1 MFDIEIAASF
11 LSLVTY
17 VLLWKFMRGL
27 SMYVGNCIINQSGE
41 FVMKNAKGSTDQLTT
56 ANRMKSD
63 YHTAPRFLCESAM
76 KLGRTVSPAIEIVS
90 TLDTVLIPSVCNVN
104 ENEQNILRLSCVVF
118 PTDSNQFCIFCE
130 SAI

>member
-41 FVMKNAKGSTDQLTT
+41 FVMKNEKGSTDQLTT

-63 YHTAPRFLCESAM
+63 YHTAPVPL
-76 KLGRTVSPAIEIVS
+76 
-90 TLDTVLIPSVCNVN
+90 
-104 ENEQNILRLSCVVF
+104 
-118 PTDSNQFCIFCE
+118 
-130 SAI
+130 